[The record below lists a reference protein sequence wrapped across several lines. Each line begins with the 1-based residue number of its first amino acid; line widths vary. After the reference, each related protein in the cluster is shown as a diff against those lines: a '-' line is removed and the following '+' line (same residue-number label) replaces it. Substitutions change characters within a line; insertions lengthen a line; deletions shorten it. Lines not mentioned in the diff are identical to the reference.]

1 MKLLAD
7 VVQQRQLLLVKLKL
21 RQNKQKDHSCLDDL
35 FAYFGDLFLNAR
47 ETCGAYSGKG
57 CANAVKGW

>member
-21 RQNKQKDHSCLDDL
+21 RQNKQKDHSSLDDSR
-35 FAYFGDLFLNAR
+35 FQWRFVFER
-47 ETCGAYSGKG
+47 
-57 CANAVKGW
+57 